1 MRDEFDGLHKEREWD
16 KGRGI
21 GEGKPNLKPDLL
33 SSPPGPIGF
42 VFFRLTLLRR
52 QTVNGQGIL
61 PSNSTS
67 II

>member
-1 MRDEFDGLHKEREWD
+1 MGCIRKENGT
-16 KGRGI
+16 KGGGI